1 MTEVIIFEADEPDMI
16 VLESREPQPVILESD
31 GGSGNA
37 TCIYTTPVTGPATS
51 AGQVLVFD
59 GTSYVPRALTADDI
73 GASFGIAT
81 FNSGAGGLHQMG
93 ATVASGG
100 FEGVAFDPRSPGT
113 RVEYA
118 HP

>member
-51 AGQVLVFD
+51 AVRAPSDIIINDQPSLPAMD
-59 GTSYVPRALTADDI
+59 PTTYAISSPRTLTWEHI
-73 GASFGIAT
+73 
-81 FNSGAGGLHQMG
+81 L